1 MSGQQK
7 FQIVSAGK
15 TLRAKA
21 PAEVLQEVAATF
33 SVSAEQAR
41 KLFLKGWVIKD
52 QLSPGQVV
60 QYRTQLQ
67 QIGLKIEVHPAGK
80 FDNRAILA
88 RLQFAQ
94 KRKARKE
101 SGAQGGRSG
110 DAKPATQEIAR
121 QQSAQKT
128 AQTPVQ
134 NSGKKVAPAAQ
145 AEVRPEPTQKPPQ
158 STSDTPAPRERQASA
173 VRAQL
178 EELFT
183 SESAGFDSMAQ
194 RLAMLPGLVSAALV
208 PALFTALLFFCIY
221 SIGMALWAL
230 PAAVMDGTF
239 GAGTVI
245 SALIQLLLT
254 GFVGTLLV
262 YPFFTARWRAL
273 AESEHTAAVSIRKSE
288 APGLFLL
295 LEVLEARSGLSIA
308 GKQPGPKNLAA
319 APGAK
324 STPLEVTA
332 GSEIEVTRQPGGPR
346 TLRLGLGAVATL
358 NGGDVVAL
366 VARALSYH
374 QGALMRT
381 CTHLSMTT
389 AQRLKF
395 WQDALEREVTLLSAG
410 DEPTAPRISA
420 LKPLHK
426 LLSACGLALVPVLDR
441 LQGVH
446 RVTSGAVA
454 RRLEARADLAAA
466 QMIGS
471 EEFAQFAERWNQ
483 LVHADLV
490 CGEINREAQVT
501 GKRLADIP
509 RAIRW
514 LYRNLEE
521 ATRTS
526 IDMAMAEDTD
536 SWLPTEP
543 AGHDRIAAAETRQ
556 LSALLQRVDFSVQK
570 LFTDFDELCGRASR
584 IGTEESCRA
593 VENSLLLTASKETEE
608 AQQVL
613 SEYFNRVI
621 PRDFLPLQG
630 PQNAELA
637 ELGLQDTIDWLR
649 SRLVDLQEQEQ
660 RLAQLQLSGSRI
672 QLGAALVR
680 ANVRVDPRRFEL
692 SGTTPSAA
700 EASRKD
706 NRARIQE
713 CMQQRQQLHQMFFQ
727 RIQGTVSGLGGGERS
742 DADAALAQLQG
753 FERMREPLNTLD
765 RYGDLVCELI
775 ECLPGNEIPPSLLQK
790 YTQLAVQQIREVLR
804 IAGDESAL
812 LAAPLLEKLAACGAG
827 DPSGVAE
834 ARGGDL
840 AGELQAIELRCKNAS
855 AVVCEGYHL
864 VLAKLLQLCLKEE
877 GRRKVKPLRL
887 AGTL

>member
-21 PAEVLQEVAATF
+21 PAEVLQEVASTF

-101 SGAQGGRSG
+101 SGAQPGRSG
-110 DAKPATQEIAR
+110 DTKPAAQQATQPK
-121 QQSAQKT
+121 SAQKSAKDSVEKVEPT
-128 AQTPVQ
+128 
-134 NSGKKVAPAAQ
+134 NSIASQ
-145 AEVRPEPTQKPPQ
+145 AEVRAAKSATPKK
-158 STSDTPAPRERQASA
+158 SHNDTPAPRERESSA
-173 VRAQL
+173 ARAQL
-178 EELFT
+178 EALFT
-183 SESAGFDSMAQ
+183 GESAGFDSLAQ

-208 PALFTALLFFCIY
+208 PALFTGLMLFCIY

-230 PAAVMDGTF
+230 PASVMDGSF
-239 GAGTVI
+239 GVGTVI
-245 SALIQLLLT
+245 SVLIKLLLT
-254 GFVGTLLV
+254 VFVGALLA
-262 YPFFTARWRAL
+262 YPFFTSRWRVL
-273 AESEHTAAVSIRKSE
+273 AESEQAVGLSIRKSE

-295 LEVLEARSGLSIA
+295 LEVLETRSGLGIA
-308 GKQPGPKNLAA
+308 GQQPGPKNLAVA
-319 APGAK
+319 RGAK
-324 STPLEVTA
+324 STPIEVTA
-332 GSEIEVTRQPGGPR
+332 GSDVVVTRQPGEPR
-346 TLRLGLGAVATL
+346 TLQLGLGAVATL

-374 QGALMRT
+374 QGPLMRAGV
-381 CTHLSMTT
+381 HLSMTT
-389 AQRLKF
+389 AQRLKS
-395 WQDALEREVTLLSAG
+395 WQDALEREVTLLSVE
-410 DEPTAPRISA
+410 DEPTAARISA
-420 LKPLHK
+420 LNPLHK
-426 LLSACGLALVPVLDR
+426 LLSVCGLALVPVLER

-446 RVTSGAVA
+446 RATSGAVA
-454 RRLEARADLAAA
+454 RRLEARADRAAA

-471 EEFAQFAERWNQ
+471 DDFAQFAERWNQ

-490 CGEINREAQVT
+490 CGEINREAQIT

-509 RAIRW
+509 RAVRW

-536 SWLPTEP
+536 SWQPTEP
-543 AGHDRIAAAETRQ
+543 AGHERIAAVEARQ

-570 LFTDFDELCGRASR
+570 LFTDFDELCARASR
-584 IGTEESCRA
+584 LGAEESCRA

-637 ELGLQDTIDWLR
+637 DLGLQDTIDWLR

-660 RLAQLQLSGSRI
+660 RLGQLQLSGARI

-680 ANVRVDPRRFEL
+680 ANVRVDSRRFEL

-700 EASRKD
+700 EASAKD
-706 NRARIQE
+706 NRARVQE
-713 CMQQRQQLHQMFFQ
+713 CIQQRQQLHQMFFQ
-727 RIQGTVSGLGGGERS
+727 RIQGIVSGLSGGERG
-742 DADAALAQLQG
+742 DADQSLAQLQG
-753 FERMREPLNTLD
+753 FERMREPLSSLD

-775 ECLPGNEIPPSLLQK
+775 EYLPGNEVPASLLQK
-790 YTQLAVQQIREVLR
+790 YAQLAVQQIREVHR
-804 IAGDESAL
+804 IAVEEPAL
-812 LAAPLLEKLAACGAG
+812 LPAPLLEKLAACGAG
-827 DPSGVAE
+827 DPNGVAD

-864 VLAKLLQLCLKEE
+864 ALSSLLKLCLVEE